1 MKLLAISDV
10 ELPQMGDP
18 DFMRREYADV
28 ELIVSC
34 GDMPMHYLDFIQSVL
49 NLPLFY
55 VRGNHDTQ
63 YAPPNPGGDD
73 LHLRFVGFRGVTF
86 AGLEGSMLYNQGAV
100 QYTDG
105 EMTLFVLRMMPRM
118 LFNRAR
124 RGFGVHVMVVHSP
137 PRGIHD
143 IPEDRAHRGFR
154 TFLWLMRWARPQ
166 YLIHGHVD
174 TWDRRKTRETQF
186 AQTQVININ
195 PVMVLD
201 V

>member
-1 MKLLAISDV
+1 MKILAVSDV
-10 ELPQMGDP
+10 ELPQMSDP
-18 DFMRREYADV
+18 DYLRREYADV

-34 GDMPMHYLDFIQSVL
+34 GDMPIHYLDLIQSVL
-49 NLPLFY
+49 NLPLFF
-55 VRGNHDTQ
+55 VRGNHDTE

-73 LHLRFVGFRGVTF
+73 LHRRFVRYKGILF
-86 AGLEGSMLYNQGAV
+86 AGLEGSMIYNRGAV
-100 QYTDG
+100 QYNET
-105 EMTLFVLRMMPRM
+105 EMFYMVLRMMPRM

-124 RGFGVHVMVVHSP
+124 HGSGVDVMVVHSP

-143 IPEDRAHRGFR
+143 IPDDRAHRGFR
-154 TFLWLMRWARPQ
+154 SFLWLMRWARPQ

-174 TWDRRKTRETQF
+174 TWDRRKTWETRY

>member
-1 MKLLAISDV
+1 
-10 ELPQMGDP
+10 
-18 DFMRREYADV
+18 
-28 ELIVSC
+28 
-34 GDMPMHYLDFIQSVL
+34 
-49 NLPLFY
+49 
-55 VRGNHDTQ
+55 
-63 YAPPNPGGDD
+63 D